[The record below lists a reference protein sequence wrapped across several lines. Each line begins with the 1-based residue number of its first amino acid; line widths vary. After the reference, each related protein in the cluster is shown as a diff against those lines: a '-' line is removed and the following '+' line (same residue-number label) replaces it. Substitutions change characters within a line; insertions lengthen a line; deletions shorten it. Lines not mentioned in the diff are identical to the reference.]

1 MRSDNLSRNDK
12 DAKNYIQTVILF
24 HKYLESIISD
34 KFQGNNG

>member
-24 HKYLESIISD
+24 LSLIHI
-34 KFQGNNG
+34 

>member
-24 HKYLESIISD
+24 HKYLVIFLTLLKIHT
-34 KFQGNNG
+34 